1 MTYKFDQFNVEIT
14 DPNVSVVHVLDN
26 ISEKQCSVEVLLA
39 TTDANF
45 GVTLSGFTYT
55 SDWTDE
61 EVEMWTL
68 TELQKYAV

>member
-14 DPNVSVVHVLDN
+14 DPNISVVNVLDN
-26 ISEKQCSVEVLLA
+26 ISAKQCSVEVLLQ
-39 TTDANF
+39 TVDANF

-61 EVEMWTL
+61 EVEIWTL